1 MCNTISIISD
11 RNSLKSGLDMLTR
24 MLHSLSN
31 IVLGKSKSSAT
42 FSSKI
47 HLKKAA
53 TWWFSSTDRS
63 LYMMARLELDMMW
76 KLLVV
81 PVWS

>member
-1 MCNTISIISD
+1 M
-11 RNSLKSGLDMLTR
+11 DMLPR
-24 MLHSLSN
+24 MKQSLSCM
-31 IVLGKSKSSAT
+31 V
-42 FSSKI
+42 
-47 HLKKAA
+47 LKKAA

-81 PVWS
+81 PVWSKSWMIAEKRRAKISRSESQDWKGTFCEC